1 MSANGKE
8 KPKPIT
14 SPKPHTAG
22 REGRLR
28 IARSMRHAGHYHQ
41 AIHLLSDFLVDGSED
56 ADARAA
62 AEELAAIAQ
71 DCERRGF
78 VYTAF
83 VLYRQLERLQ

>member
-1 MSANGKE
+1 MSADGQE
-8 KPKPIT
+8 KQNPKALPT
-14 SPKPHTAG
+14 SHAMG

-28 IARSMRHAGHYHQ
+28 IARSMSRAGHYYQ
-41 AIHLLSDFLVDGSED
+41 ALHFLSDLLGED
-56 ADARAA
+56 SANADARAA
-62 AEELAAIAQ
+62 AEELASIAQ

>member
-1 MSANGKE
+1 MSANGQE
-8 KPKPIT
+8 KQNPRTLPKPRAT
-14 SPKPHTAG
+14 G

-28 IARSMRHAGHYHQ
+28 IARSMRHAGHYYQ
-41 AIHLLSDFLVDGSED
+41 ALHFLSDLLVEDSTD

-62 AEELAAIAQ
+62 AEELASIAQ
-71 DCERRGF
+71 ECERRGF